1 MSNKDNPGSGFHA
14 LTTKRVSDWSS
25 ALLKNVA
32 RAPAMQF
39 RDFRLLVTASLFDGM
54 AFIGESVI
62 LGWVILEMTD
72 SPFMVGVAMSIR
84 HAPAFFL
91 GLVGGTIADIVDRRK
106 LMRSL
111 NVLSALVA
119 LSMAVLLIS
128 GEAKLWHLLLLPAI
142 GGTIATISMTT
153 RQSFVY
159 DVLGRQNALRG
170 LALIGLATRTGGMVG
185 ALILGGILAKYG
197 PGAGYFVLS
206 GGYLISTLILTLIS
220 SRGQAAPTGGLSIPR
235 GLLEFWTELRHNRT
249 VSALVVIIV
258 LVEFFG
264 FTTQTLMPS
273 LARDVLHIGPG
284 GLGVLSA
291 FRSGGGM
298 LAIAA
303 VSTFGEIR
311 HQGLA
316 LIAVIQMFGAALVV
330 LGFASNIYV
339 TVIAIVIMS
348 GMMALSDLFSQ
359 TLMQRLVPN
368 ELRGR
373 AMGAWSMAVGTAPI
387 GSLEIGALASVFGIT
402 VAFVFHGSG
411 LIAVSFL
418 TLAAFGRLRRV

>member
-1 MSNKDNPGSGFHA
+1 MTAK
-14 LTTKRVSDWSS
+14 KVSDWGG
-25 ALLKNVA
+25 ALLKNAA

-39 RDFRLLVTASLFDGM
+39 RDFRLLMTASVFDGM

-91 GLVGGTIADIVDRRK
+91 GLVAGTIADIIDRRK
-106 LMRSL
+106 LIRSL

-119 LSMAVLLIS
+119 LGMAALLIS
-128 GEAKLWHLLLLPAI
+128 GQAKLWQLLLLPAI
-142 GGTIATISMTT
+142 GGSIATTSSAT

-159 DVLGRQNALRG
+159 DVLGPKNALSG
-170 LALIGLATRTGGMVG
+170 LAYISLATRAGGMVG
-185 ALILGGILAKYG
+185 ALIVGGVLAKYG
-197 PGAGYFVLS
+197 SGAGYFILS
-206 GGYLISTLILTLIS
+206 GGYLISALILSQIR
-220 SRGQAAPTGGLSIPR
+220 SRGQAAPAGGPSMLR

-249 VSALVVIIV
+249 VSTLVVIVV

-284 GLGVLSA
+284 GLGVMSA

-303 VSTFGEIR
+303 VSTIGEIR
-311 HQGLA
+311 RQGLA
-316 LIAVIQMFGAALVV
+316 FIAVILVFGAALVV

-339 TVIAIVIMS
+339 TIIAIVIMS

-373 AMGAWSMAVGTAPI
+373 AMGAWSTAVGTAPI
-387 GSLEIGALASVFGIT
+387 GSLEIGALASFFGIT
-402 VAFVFHGSG
+402 AAFVFHGAG
-411 LIAVSFL
+411 LIAVSVL
-418 TLAAFGRLRRV
+418 TLAAFGRIRRV

>member
-1 MSNKDNPGSGFHA
+1 MTA
-14 LTTKRVSDWSS
+14 KRVSDWSS

-316 LIAVIQMFGAALVV
+316 LIAVIQVFGAALVV

>member
-1 MSNKDNPGSGFHA
+1 M
-14 LTTKRVSDWSS
+14 TTKRVSDWSS

>member
-1 MSNKDNPGSGFHA
+1 M
-14 LTTKRVSDWSS
+14 TTKRVSDWSS

-185 ALILGGILAKYG
+185 ALILGGILAQSG

-316 LIAVIQMFGAALVV
+316 LIAVIQVFGAALVV

>member
-1 MSNKDNPGSGFHA
+1 M
-14 LTTKRVSDWSS
+14 TTKRVSDWSS

-418 TLAAFGRLRRV
+418 ALAAFGRLRRA

>member
-1 MSNKDNPGSGFHA
+1 M
-14 LTTKRVSDWSS
+14 TTKRVSDWSS

-128 GEAKLWHLLLLPAI
+128 GEAKLWHLLLWPAI

-418 TLAAFGRLRRV
+418 TLAAFGKLRRV

>member
-1 MSNKDNPGSGFHA
+1 M
-14 LTTKRVSDWSS
+14 L
-25 ALLKNVA
+25 
-32 RAPAMQF
+32 
-39 RDFRLLVTASLFDGM
+39 
-54 AFIGESVI
+54 
-62 LGWVILEMTD
+62 
-72 SPFMVGVAMSIR
+72 
-84 HAPAFFL
+84 
-91 GLVGGTIADIVDRRK
+91 
-106 LMRSL
+106 
-111 NVLSALVA
+111 
-119 LSMAVLLIS
+119 
-128 GEAKLWHLLLLPAI
+128 
-142 GGTIATISMTT
+142 
-153 RQSFVY
+153 
-159 DVLGRQNALRG
+159 
-170 LALIGLATRTGGMVG
+170 
-185 ALILGGILAKYG
+185 
-197 PGAGYFVLS
+197 
-206 GGYLISTLILTLIS
+206 
-220 SRGQAAPTGGLSIPR
+220 R

-249 VSALVVIIV
+249 VSGLVVIVV

-273 LARDVLHIGPG
+273 LARAGLDIGPG

-311 HQGLA
+311 RQGLA
-316 LIAVIQMFGAALVV
+316 FIAVIQVFGAALVV

-373 AMGAWSMAVGTAPI
+373 AMGAWSTAVGTAPI
-387 GSLEIGALASVFGIT
+387 GSLEIGALASIFGIT
-402 VAFVFHGSG
+402 VAFVFHGAG

>member
-1 MSNKDNPGSGFHA
+1 MTGK
-14 LTTKRVSDWSS
+14 KVSDWGG
-25 ALLKNVA
+25 ALLKSVA

-39 RDFRLLVTASLFDGM
+39 RDFRLLMTASLFDGM

-91 GLVGGTIADIVDRRK
+91 GLVAGTIADIIDRRK
-106 LMRSL
+106 LIRSL

-119 LSMAVLLIS
+119 LGMAALLIS
-128 GEAKLWHLLLLPAI
+128 GQAKLWQLLLLPAI
-142 GGTIATISMTT
+142 GGSIATTSSAT

-159 DVLGRQNALRG
+159 DVLGPKNALSG
-170 LALIGLATRTGGMVG
+170 LAYISLATRAGGMVG
-185 ALILGGILAKYG
+185 ALIVGGVLAKYG
-197 PGAGYFVLS
+197 SGAGYFILS
-206 GGYLISTLILTLIS
+206 GGYLISALILSQIR
-220 SRGQAAPTGGLSIPR
+220 SRGQAAPAGGPSMLR
-235 GLLEFWTELRHNRT
+235 GMLEFWTELRHNRT
-249 VSALVVIIV
+249 VSTLVVIVV

-284 GLGVLSA
+284 GLGVMSA

-303 VSTFGEIR
+303 VSTIGEIR
-311 HQGLA
+311 RQGLA
-316 LIAVIQMFGAALVV
+316 FIAVILVFGAALVV

-339 TVIAIVIMS
+339 TIIAIVIMS

-373 AMGAWSMAVGTAPI
+373 AMGAWSTAVGTAPI
-387 GSLEIGALASVFGIT
+387 GSLEIGALASFFGIT
-402 VAFVFHGSG
+402 AAFVFHGAG
-411 LIAVSFL
+411 LIAVSVL
-418 TLAAFGRLRRV
+418 TLAACGRIRRV

>member
-1 MSNKDNPGSGFHA
+1 VSNKDNPGSGFHA

-316 LIAVIQMFGAALVV
+316 LIAVIQVFGAALVV

>member
-1 MSNKDNPGSGFHA
+1 
-14 LTTKRVSDWSS
+14 LTAKRVSDWGG

-39 RDFRLLVTASLFDGM
+39 RDFRLLLTASLFEGM
-54 AFIGESVI
+54 AYIGESVI

-91 GLVGGTIADIVDRRK
+91 GMVAGTIADIVDRRK

-111 NVLSALVA
+111 NLLSALVA
-119 LSMAVLLIS
+119 LGMAVLLVS
-128 GEAKLWHLLLLPAI
+128 GEAKLWQLLLLPAI
-142 GGTIATISMTT
+142 GGSIATTSGTT

-159 DVLGRQNALRG
+159 DVLGRQNALSG
-170 LALIGLATRTGGMVG
+170 LAYIALATRTGGMVG
-185 ALILGGILAKYG
+185 ALIVGGILAKYG

-206 GGYLISTLILTLIS
+206 GGYLMSTIILTLIR
-220 SRGQAAPTGGLSIPR
+220 SRGQAAPAGGPSMLR
-235 GLLEFWTELRHNRT
+235 GLLEFWTELRHNST

-298 LAIAA
+298 LAIAT

-316 LIAVIQMFGAALVV
+316 LIAVIQVFGAALVV

-339 TVIAIVIMS
+339 TVAAIVIMS
-348 GMMALSDLFSQ
+348 GMMALSDLLSQ

-402 VAFVFHGSG
+402 VAFVFHGAG
-411 LIAVSFL
+411 LIAVSVL

>member
-14 LTTKRVSDWSS
+14 LTVKRVSDWSS

>member
-1 MSNKDNPGSGFHA
+1 MTA
-14 LTTKRVSDWSS
+14 KRVSDWSS

>member
-1 MSNKDNPGSGFHA
+1 MTAK
-14 LTTKRVSDWSS
+14 KVSDWGG
-25 ALLKNVA
+25 ALLKNAA

-54 AFIGESVI
+54 AFAGENVI

-72 SPFMVGVAMSIR
+72 SPFMVGVAISIR

-91 GLVGGTIADIVDRRK
+91 GLVAGTIADIIDRRK

-119 LSMAVLLIS
+119 LGMAALLIS
-128 GEAKLWHLLLLPAI
+128 GEAKLWQLLLLPAI
-142 GGTIATISMTT
+142 GGSIGTT
-153 RQSFVY
+153 AGTARQSFVY
-159 DVLGRQNALRG
+159 DLLGRQNALSG
-170 LALIGLATRTGGMVG
+170 LAYISLAQRAGGMVG
-185 ALILGGILAKYG
+185 ALIVGGIFAKYG
-197 PGAGYFVLS
+197 PGAGYLTLS
-206 GGYLISTLILTLIS
+206 GGYLISTLILTLIR
-220 SRGQAAPTGGLSIPR
+220 SRGQAAPTGGPSMLR

-273 LARDVLHIGPG
+273 LARDVLDIGPG

-303 VSTFGEIR
+303 VSTIGEIR
-311 HQGLA
+311 RQGLA
-316 LIAVIQMFGAALVV
+316 LIAVIQVFGVALVV

-359 TLMQRLVPN
+359 SLMQRLVPN

-373 AMGAWSMAVGTAPI
+373 AMGAWSTAVGTAPI
-387 GSLEIGALASVFGIT
+387 GSLEIGALATFFGIT
-402 VAFVFHGSG
+402 AAFVFHGAG
-411 LIAVSFL
+411 LIAVSVL
-418 TLAAFGRLRRV
+418 TLAAFGRLRQV

>member
-1 MSNKDNPGSGFHA
+1 
-14 LTTKRVSDWSS
+14 VSDWGG
-25 ALLKNVA
+25 ALLKNAA

-39 RDFRLLVTASLFDGM
+39 RDFRLLMTASVFDGM

-72 SPFMVGVAMSIR
+72 SPFMVGAAMSIR

-91 GLVGGTIADIVDRRK
+91 GLVAGTIADIIDRRK
-106 LMRSL
+106 LIRSL

-119 LSMAVLLIS
+119 LGMAALLIS
-128 GEAKLWHLLLLPAI
+128 GQAKLWQLLLLPAI
-142 GGTIATISMTT
+142 GGSIATTSSAT

-159 DVLGRQNALRG
+159 DVVGRQNALSG
-170 LALIGLATRTGGMVG
+170 LAYIALAARAGGMVG
-185 ALILGGILAKYG
+185 ALIVGGILAKYG

-206 GGYLISTLILTLIS
+206 GGYLISALILSQIR
-220 SRGQAAPTGGLSIPR
+220 SRGQAAPAGGPSMLR
-235 GLLEFWTELRHNRT
+235 GLLEFWTEFRNNRT
-249 VSALVVIIV
+249 VSTLVVIVV

-273 LARDVLHIGPG
+273 LARDVLDIGPG

-303 VSTFGEIR
+303 VSTIGEIR
-311 HQGLA
+311 RQGLA
-316 LIAVIQMFGAALVV
+316 FIAVIQVFGAALVV
-330 LGFASNIYV
+330 LGFASNIYI
-339 TVIAIVIMS
+339 TVFAIVIMS

-373 AMGAWSMAVGTAPI
+373 AMGAWSTAVGTAPI
-387 GSLEIGALASVFGIT
+387 GSLEIGALASFFGIT
-402 VAFVFHGSG
+402 AAFVFHGAG
-411 LIAVSFL
+411 LIAVSIL